1 MSSPVA
7 LAYVSL
13 PARAGVG
20 SWEEETA
27 GIGRALAGFASRE
40 GYALRGV
47 FTDVRGCTQSGLN
60 ALLEAIQRGDAVA
73 VIVPDLD
80 HLRHVGC
87 LAGADLPTAGR
98 YLRARLLAMA
108 THEFRI
114 PGPEPQHDQQLNWR
128 RRGRAVSGVHRLG
141 STQTPGVA
149 FVRTGE
155 RP

>member
-1 MSSPVA
+1 MA

-13 PARAGVG
+13 RAHAGVG
-20 SWEEETA
+20 SGEEEETA
-27 GIGRALAGFASRE
+27 AFGRALAGFASRE
-40 GYALRGV
+40 GYALGGV
-47 FTDVRGCTQSGLN
+47 FTDVRSHTESGLN

-73 VIVPDLD
+73 VVVPDLD

-87 LAGADLPTAGR
+87 LTGADLPTAGR

-114 PGPEPQHDQQLNWR
+114 PGLNEQHDQQLNR
-128 RRGRAVSGVHRLG
+128 RPGGRAQLGVHRLG
-141 STQTPGVA
+141 STETPSA
-149 FVRTGE
+149 ALVRTGE